1 MAEYSSFEKNEDVK
15 KANRTGLFP
24 ALLKHWRGQR
34 GLSQLDLAIASGVS
48 GRHVSFLET
57 GRSVPSADMVL
68 RLGASLDVP
77 LRHINAMLEAAGHEH
92 AYPEGDAASLPE
104 EIRDALRLMKAH
116 HDPFPLIVM
125 DSAYNA
131 IDLNAGGHALFSAIM
146 PDLAAS
152 LASGLNLALLTFDPA
167 GAQPALANFD
177 EVGRTLLWRIQR
189 EALAEPDNGPL
200 QEVLSRILE
209 MPTLADDWRNADLS
223 VPASAV
229 VGVHLKY
236 GEHMLRFVTTVT
248 SFQAP
253 QTVLLDELRI
263 EHWFPANESTAAMCQ
278 GLGQAASSATIRK

>member
-1 MAEYSSFEKNEDVK
+1 MN
-15 KANRTGLFP
+15 KANRAGLFP

-34 GLSQLDLAIASGVS
+34 GMSQLDLAIASGVS

-57 GRSVPSADMVL
+57 GRSAPSADMVL

-77 LRHINAMLEAAGHEH
+77 LRHVNAMLEAGGHEH
-92 AYPEGDAASLPE
+92 AYPEGDATSLPE
-104 EIRDALRLMKAH
+104 EIQEALRLMKAH
-116 HDPFPLIVM
+116 HDPFPLVVM

-131 IDLNAGGHALFSAIM
+131 IDLNVGGHALFSAII

-152 LASGLNLALLTFDPA
+152 LASGLNLALLTFDPE

-177 EVGRTLLWRIQR
+177 DVGRTLLWRIQR

-209 MPTLADDWRNADLS
+209 MPTVADDWRKADLS
-223 VPASAV
+223 VPASAAI
-229 VGVHLKY
+229 GVHLKH
-236 GEHMLRFVTTVT
+236 GEQTLRFVTTVT

-263 EHWFPANESTAAMCQ
+263 EHWFPADEVTAAMCR
-278 GLGQAASSATIRK
+278 GLRSGET

>member
-1 MAEYSSFEKNEDVK
+1 
-15 KANRTGLFP
+15 
-24 ALLKHWRGQR
+24 
-34 GLSQLDLAIASGVS
+34 
-48 GRHVSFLET
+48 
-57 GRSVPSADMVL
+57 
-68 RLGASLDVP
+68 
-77 LRHINAMLEAAGHEH
+77 
-92 AYPEGDAASLPE
+92 
-104 EIRDALRLMKAH
+104 MKAH

-146 PDLAAS
+146 PNLAAS

-209 MPTLADDWRNADLS
+209 MPTVADDWRKVDLS

-229 VGVHLKY
+229 VGVHLKH
-236 GEHMLRFVTTVT
+236 GEHTLRFVTTVT

-263 EHWFPANESTAAMCQ
+263 EHWFPANESTAAMCHR
-278 GLGQAASSATIRK
+278 LGQAAS